1 MWVIVFALTLVISM
15 GGAYAYFTATATKK
29 QSEMTTA
36 IIKVALADTQLTT
49 TASGSTTA
57 TKILPGSTINYS
69 GKVQNTGN
77 TDMYAL
83 LEFNVFV
90 EGSNEPIQTAYY
102 APDESNTKQIAYSDS
117 LKEYTTG
124 ATQIAASAT
133 KGFNLTF
140 TFDKTYG
147 NEYKGKTATLKV
159 TAHAIQFRNIASAV
173 AATNLLLDGSTGGGV
188 TNLPSN
194 YTQLEYVEMN
204 GKQWFDTDFQ
214 VTADT
219 DNFIVETSI
228 KWTNTAK
235 RQLMGYN
242 GGVSGYFGIN
252 ASGKYEIGGATGAGI
267 TASTNSYD
275 NLRAIRNKTNK
286 IWSLYVNNNLLRN
299 YGAPDDRSGKFQV
312 GSLISSS
319 EYSCYC
325 QMKYFKIYQNDELKY
340 SLIPAKDATG
350 VVGMYDTVNA
360 KFYKST
366 TSTAFVAGPVAEP
379 TNLLDSSLFASTGTK
394 SGLTFTCDKAT
405 GYITINGTA
414 TAANYWNPTA
424 YQANVIDGH
433 KIAVVGMVNDG
444 QGTIWGLLNQTT
456 AAQEGGSGA
465 ICTINGSL
473 GKTWGVVWKNGA
485 TYNNFKFKP
494 RLYDLTELYGAGN
507 EPATIF
513 DLNKDYNRNI
523 WTCNKTSNFYKYD
536 GADQSY
542 TMVNNGASSTQC
554 HGSASVFTLPTA
566 IPTGTTITLSVYCL
580 SGAITEGT
588 LTLGG
593 YHYEGSASSWQNLI
607 TLPLNQNLTGK
618 KFTKTFTT
626 TNTLTDFW
634 LFSYYST
641 LENVKFKV
649 QLEFGS
655 TATSYQPYLGG
666 LTK

>member
-36 IIKVALADTQLTT
+36 IIKVALTDTQLKTT
-49 TASGSTTA
+49 SEGSTTA

-173 AATNLLLDGSTGGGV
+173 AATNLLLDGTSGNTE
-188 TNLPSN
+188 TLPSN
-194 YTQLEYVEMN
+194 YTELAYIQSTGAQY
-204 GKQWFDTDFQ
+204 FDTDFQ
-214 VTADT
+214 VASST
-219 DNFIVETSI
+219 DNYIIETSI
-228 KWTNTAK
+228 MWTSTTT
-235 RQLMGYN
+235 RQLMGYSSTE
-242 GGVSGYFGIN
+242 SGYFGIRTDYYDLG
-252 ASGKYEIGGATGAGI
+252 SKYGGRIKPDT
-267 TASTNSYD
+267 TSYAKLRVVRSKTD
-275 NLRAIRNKTNK
+275 NTHK
-286 IWSLYVNNNLLRN
+286 LYVNNNLAGQSSVDA
-299 YGAPDDRSGKFQV
+299 YSGKFQLFAL
-312 GSLISSS
+312 GSG
-319 EYSCYC
+319 YKCYC
-325 QMKYFKIYQNDELKY
+325 KMTYFKIFQDGAMKY
-340 SLIPAKDATG
+340 NLIPAKDASG
-350 VVGMYDTVNA
+350 VVGMYDTVNN
-360 KFYKST
+360 KFYTST
-366 TSTAFVAGPVAEP
+366 SGTAFVAGPVAEP